1 MRLGATRQD
10 EFEINVISL
19 IDVMLTLL
27 MFFVMTTTFVQ
38 HSSMKVALPKASETQ
53 QEVNHDALII
63 MIGSD
68 SRFYVDNN
76 EVLNPN
82 VDSLKQAIV
91 HVAGDDHDRPVILR
105 ADAIVGAPFIS
116 ARGINR
122 VGRRQRRSVSSRAY
136 RGTRAA
142 ACEQQGERKCEQEPQ
157 REMVHMSVPSEPL
170 IMRCQAGF
178 SKIRAQAVWMRSD
191 SVVAAG

>member
-1 MRLGATRQD
+1 MRLGRTRED

-38 HSSMKVALPKASETQ
+38 HSAMKVALPKASETQ
-53 QEVNHDALII
+53 QEVRQDALVI

-82 VDSLKQAIV
+82 VDSLKQAIT

-105 ADAIVGAPFIS
+105 ADGMTPHQAVVTAMDALGQLGF
-116 ARGINR
+116 
-122 VGRRQRRSVSSRAY
+122 
-136 RGTRAA
+136 T
-142 ACEQQGERKCEQEPQ
+142 
-157 REMVHMSVPSEPL
+157 HMSIATVHGKGSEN
-170 IMRCQAGF
+170 Q
-178 SKIRAQAVWMRSD
+178 
-191 SVVAAG
+191 